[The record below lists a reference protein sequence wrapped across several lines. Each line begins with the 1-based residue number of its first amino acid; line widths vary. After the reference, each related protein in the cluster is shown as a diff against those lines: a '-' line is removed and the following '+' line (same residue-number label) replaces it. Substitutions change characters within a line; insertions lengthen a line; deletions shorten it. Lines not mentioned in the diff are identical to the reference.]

1 MCIALE
7 VFIMLVIYVAF
18 SKNFHEFNEEL
29 ITYTM
34 GSVNCEKPTGH
45 ANWSSYIYGFMHAI
59 WQSIGIPFNWGSQ
72 PKKSNPT
79 WQRRRYA
86 LSSFSLE
93 MVRYGELYA

>member
-1 MCIALE
+1 MCTCMCIALE

-45 ANWSSYIYGFMHAI
+45 AN
-59 WQSIGIPFNWGSQ
+59 
-72 PKKSNPT
+72 
-79 WQRRRYA
+79 
-86 LSSFSLE
+86 
-93 MVRYGELYA
+93 